1 MEYAIYPFRFMNI
14 TQRHDKGN
22 HLPHWK
28 NSKNYSDKPWD
39 EACQD
44 TGRSYFEPRNDFK
57 IEQIIGNA
65 TNGFSVRL
73 KSVNKLQMPSGIND
87 YLLLTLTHMNS
98 DDMSKIKV
106 GQVLKAGSKVLREG
120 TSGLATGNHFHITAN
135 VGNIMV
141 CYKIVMGNG
150 ALLMKRV

>member
-14 TQRHDKGN
+14 TQRHDQGN
-22 HLPHWK
+22 HTAHWK

-73 KSVNKLQMPSGIND
+73 KSVKKLQMPSGRND
-87 YLLLTLTHMNS
+87 YLLLTLTHMNA
-98 DDMSKIKV
+98 DDMSKVKV
-106 GQVLKAGSKVLREG
+106 GQILKAGSKVLREG

-135 VGNIMV
+135 VGK
-141 CYKIVMGNG
+141 YYGKIGRAHV
-150 ALLMKRV
+150 